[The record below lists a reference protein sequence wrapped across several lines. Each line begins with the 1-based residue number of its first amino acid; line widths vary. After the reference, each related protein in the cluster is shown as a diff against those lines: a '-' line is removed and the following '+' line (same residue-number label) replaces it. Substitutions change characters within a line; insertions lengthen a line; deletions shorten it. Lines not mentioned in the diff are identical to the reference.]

1 MIGYLLAVM
10 FVDTG
15 VTQEYAFATKA
26 QCEQAKK
33 PVAELYA
40 GLKQP
45 VVLVCKPRVKSQSEV
60 ETSQRTSTITR
71 HTYRV
76 KTAYKF

>member
-1 MIGYLLAVM
+1 MIGYLLAVL

-33 PVAELYA
+33 PVAQLYE

-45 VVLVCKPRVKSQSEV
+45 VVLVCKPRQQSVREV
-60 ETSQRTSTITR
+60 ETTVIKSSYKVRTG
-71 HTYRV
+71 
-76 KTAYKF
+76 YKF

>member
-15 VTQEYAFATKA
+15 VTQEYVFATKA

-33 PVAELYA
+33 PVAELYK
-40 GLKQP
+40 GLGQP
-45 VVLVCKPRVKSQSEV
+45 VVLTCKARQESVREV
-60 ETSQRTSTITR
+60 ETTVIKSSYKVRTG
-71 HTYRV
+71 
-76 KTAYKF
+76 YKF